1 MPNRIIKESIC
12 TSDTIDRLSWFDEVV
27 FYRLIVNCDDY
38 GRFDGRGAILKSRLF
53 PLKGGMG
60 ERSVRDAVRRLQ
72 AAGLVICYQ
81 AEGRPY
87 LQLTT
92 WDKHQQVRAKKSKYP
107 AYGGGA
113 AEMEDE
119 PMQKQSNQAGLPE
132 LFARFWAAYPKK
144 AAKARAEE
152 AFCKIAPDEGLLE
165 RMLRAIARQKE
176 SREWKKERGQFIPYP
191 ATWLSQRR
199 WEDELCAPAE
209 EEEMESRLFDP
220 IAEILRQQ
228 SKISGLGKDGQGAAH
243 NIRHGEKKEN
253 GQEKERRAFD

>member
-1 MPNRIIKESIC
+1 MRHVFAGYYRELFSGKVRTRTFWDKLEKPLLGAKGQRGENMPNRIIKESIC

-72 AAGLVICYQ
+72 AAGLVICYK

-144 AAKARAEE
+144 GGESPGRG
-152 AFCKIAPDEGLLE
+152 GLLQNCAGRGAVRAHASRDCPAKGE
-165 RMLRAIARQKE
+165 QRMEEGAGPVYPL
-176 SREWKKERGQFIPYP
+176 SRHLAFP
-191 ATWLSQRR
+191 AQ
-199 WEDELCAPAE
+199 
-209 EEEMESRLFDP
+209 M
-220 IAEILRQQ
+220 
-228 SKISGLGKDGQGAAH
+228 GG
-243 NIRHGEKKEN
+243 
-253 GQEKERRAFD
+253 